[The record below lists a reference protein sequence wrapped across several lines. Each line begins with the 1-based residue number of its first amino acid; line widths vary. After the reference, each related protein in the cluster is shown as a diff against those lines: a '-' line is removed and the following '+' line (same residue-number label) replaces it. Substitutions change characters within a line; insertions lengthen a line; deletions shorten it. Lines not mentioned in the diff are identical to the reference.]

1 MTADSPTTVPAR
13 SRKALWFGW
22 ALSVLPALLLA
33 FSASMKFIR
42 PPCIGEM
49 FAHLGWPERS
59 VLPLGILELTCAL
72 LLLIPRTAVLGAI
85 LVAGYMGGA
94 IATHA
99 RIGEPFF
106 VQAGVGLLA
115 WLGLYL
121 REPRLRELIPLRR
134 PPTLPTPTR

>member
-1 MTADSPTTVPAR
+1 MTTDSPTIVPQR
-13 SRKALWFGW
+13 SRKAFWIGW
-22 ALSVLPALLLA
+22 VLSVLPALLLL

-42 PPCIGEM
+42 PPYVTEM
-49 FAHLGWPERS
+49 FSHLGWPERS
-59 VLPLGILELTCAL
+59 IVPLGILELTCAL
-72 LLLIPRTAVLGAI
+72 LFLIPRTAVLGAI

-99 RIGEPFF
+99 RLGEPFL

-121 REPRLRELIPLRR
+121 REGRLRELIPLRR
-134 PPTLPTPTR
+134 LTR

>member
-1 MTADSPTTVPAR
+1 MTADSPTTAPAL
-13 SRKALWFGW
+13 SRKAFWVGW
-22 ALSVLPALLLA
+22 VLSILPALLLL
-33 FSASMKFIR
+33 FSASLKFIR
-42 PPCIGEM
+42 PPAVVEM

-59 VLPLGILELTCAL
+59 VVPLGILELTCAL
-72 LLLIPRTAVLGAI
+72 LFLIPRTAVLGAI

-99 RIGEPFF
+99 RVGEPFF

-121 REPRLRELIPLRR
+121 REPRLGELIPLRR
-134 PPTLPTPTR
+134 PMR

>member
-13 SRKALWFGW
+13 SRTAFWLGW
-22 ALSVLPALLLA
+22 VLSVLPALLLL
-33 FSASMKFIR
+33 FSASLKVIR
-42 PPCIGEM
+42 PPAVAEM
-49 FAHLGWPERS
+49 FAHLGWHERS
-59 VLPLGILELTCAL
+59 LLPLGILELTCAL

-99 RIGEPFF
+99 RLGEPFF

-134 PPTLPTPTR
+134 PTR